1 MSIRSH
7 DRRTHDMQ
15 DTGAALPP
23 MRAIQA
29 FEAIVRCGSVAAAA
43 DELGV
48 SSGAISQ
55 QLRKIERELGTRLL
69 ERDGRSLTL
78 TSWGRMYYEQVRTAF
93 NELRRAQH
101 RLQIARAKQGIVLSA
116 PPPLALWLQHLL
128 LEWSTSHG
136 EVNLRLI
143 GSERE
148 PVLQDEGVDFRI
160 CYGADARRYERF
172 AELFGDAVVPVC
184 SPEFLRRHPV
194 ESAAD
199 ILKCS
204 LIEILWDSR
213 HRPPPSW
220 ADWAWSTGAAPPR
233 QPARLTFSLA
243 SAAIDAA
250 QDGGGFV
257 LGQISMIAE
266 HVRRGRLV
274 VPVDRRLSLPESYFL
289 AWERGTLERP
299 RCADFR
305 NSLIAAGRRQQ
316 DLCRSAL
323 PFTPSVTRKSAT

>member
-1 MSIRSH
+1 MPSQPH
-7 DRRTHDMQ
+7 DTPDANA
-15 DTGAALPP
+15 AALPP

-55 QLRKIERELGTRLL
+55 QLRKIERELGAKLL
-69 ERDGRSLTL
+69 EREGRTLTL
-78 TSWGRMYYEQVRTAF
+78 TSWGRIYYEQVRTAF

-116 PPPLALWLQHLL
+116 PPPFAIWLQRLL
-128 LEWSTSHG
+128 LEWSTKHSA
-136 EVNLRLI
+136 VDLRLI

-148 PVLQDEGVDFRI
+148 PVLQDEGIDFRV

-172 AELFGDAVVPVC
+172 SELFRDAVVPVC
-184 SPEFLRRHPV
+184 SPEFLRQHSV
-194 ESAAD
+194 HSATD
-199 ILKCS
+199 ILARP
-204 LIEILWDSR
+204 LIEVVWDSR

-220 ADWAWSTGAAPPR
+220 ADWAWSAGVAPPR
-233 QPARLTFSLA
+233 NAGRLTFSLA
-243 SAAIDAA
+243 GAAIDAA
-250 QDGGGFV
+250 QEGGGFV

-274 VPVDRRLSLPESYFL
+274 VPIDRRLNLPESYFL
-289 AWERGTLERP
+289 AWERGTLDRQ

-305 NSLIAAGRRQQ
+305 NALIVTGRQQ
-316 DLCRSAL
+316 EDLSRSAL
-323 PFTPSVTRKSAT
+323 PLTSIAAAKSAT